1 MPVVTTAEYVVMVS
15 GLRHGLACFRP
26 DSDTVFP
33 VFQVRIWPDLG
44 VPGPGSFL
52 EYPALRERKFTVLVK
67 VFPIKL
73 KDGMQD
79 KAEAVVQE
87 FAPIGPGAEEG
98 TLSFRVY
105 RDLAKPDYLLF
116 VEHFADQAAYD
127 AHTSSP
133 AYLDLIAGQFAS
145 MVTEFTELDH
155 ELLVGL

>member
-1 MPVVTTAEYVVMVS
+1 
-15 GLRHGLACFRP
+15 
-26 DSDTVFP
+26 
-33 VFQVRIWPDLG
+33 
-44 VPGPGSFL
+44 
-52 EYPALRERKFTVLVK
+52 VLVK

-87 FAPIGPGAEEG
+87 FAPIGPGAEDG

-145 MVTEFTELDH
+145 MVVEFTELDH